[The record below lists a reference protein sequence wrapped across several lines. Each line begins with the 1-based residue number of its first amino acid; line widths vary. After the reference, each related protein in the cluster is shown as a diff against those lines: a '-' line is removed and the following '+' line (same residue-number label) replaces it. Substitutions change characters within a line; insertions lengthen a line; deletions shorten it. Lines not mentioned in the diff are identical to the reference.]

1 MMKNKPP
8 LMPGLAF
15 FVIAALIVIAAV
27 VSAQPIGDVGARK
40 LDFQVDARTIADN
53 GGGGAAT
60 LTLTPVG
67 SFVELTCNDTQGCTI
82 TMGETGIPDGMILH
96 IVGLTTLTP
105 TFADTAGVT
114 ELSAALT
121 MGQYDT
127 LTLVYAS
134 DRWVELMR
142 SNN

>member
-1 MMKNKPP
+1 MNIFR
-8 LMPGLAF
+8 AF
-15 FVIAALIVIAAV
+15 GIVVLCVVLTNLIF
-27 VSAQPIGDVGARK
+27 AQPIGDVGARK

-127 LTLVYAS
+127 LTLIYAS